1 MSTGEAELKAI
12 SDPLQRSIAGHPL
25 GSPVQAPDTS
35 LAPSIPST
43 QAASTSSWLDEM
55 ERLAKLHATGAL
67 TDEEFTVAKRK
78 LLGT

>member
-1 MSTGEAELKAI
+1 
-12 SDPLQRSIAGHPL
+12 
-25 GSPVQAPDTS
+25 VQAPDTS

-43 QAASTSSWLDEM
+43 QAASNSSWLDEM

-78 LLGT
+78 LLET